1 VAAGLP
7 RTAYR
12 SRTDGWSEVRADPA
26 NASRLFAL
34 SHDLMGALDV
44 EGRLVW
50 RFPVEDNGIGIAPR
64 HAERVLEEER

>member
-1 VAAGLP
+1 MGGQ
-7 RTAYR
+7 RYEQT
-12 SRTDGWSEVRADPA
+12 PA
-26 NASRLFAL
+26 NASRLLAL

-50 RFPVEDNGIGIAPR
+50 RFPVEDNGIGIEPR